1 MVSTIAVEIVRVDK
15 DTLKL
20 LKYPLHVWP
29 GTHEAMLKQVERGYA
44 MGALLTHI
52 SDSYI
57 QFHFSSL
64 IIPNLYL
71 R

>member
-29 GTHEAMLKQVERGYA
+29 GTHEARAEGMDVFRRP
-44 MGALLTHI
+44 I
-52 SDSYI
+52 IVPDSR
-57 QFHFSSL
+57 L
-64 IIPNLYL
+64 VRTGP
-71 R
+71 RTRP

>member
-29 GTHEAMLKQVERGYA
+29 ETHEAMLKQVEGAAPWGRGHLY
-44 MGALLTHI
+44 
-52 SDSYI
+52 DY
-57 QFHFSSL
+57 SL
-64 IIPNLYL
+64 VL
-71 R
+71 

>member
-1 MVSTIAVEIVRVDK
+1 MVSAIVVEVVRVDK

-44 MGALLTHI
+44 VGARSFI
-52 SDSYI
+52 
-57 QFHFSSL
+57 
-64 IIPNLYL
+64 
-71 R
+71 

>member
-44 MGALLTHI
+44 VGARSFI
-52 SDSYI
+52 
-57 QFHFSSL
+57 
-64 IIPNLYL
+64 
-71 R
+71 

>member
-1 MVSTIAVEIVRVDK
+1 MILFWGNLRVSTIAVEIVRVDK

-29 GTHEAMLKQVERGYA
+29 GAHEAMLKQVERGYA

-52 SDSYI
+52 SDSYTY
-57 QFHFSSL
+57 F
-64 IIPNLYL
+64 Y
-71 R
+71 